1 LTRATADWLR
11 LFFAPERRRV
21 VLRARATFR
30 ALRFTLR
37 AARFTLRAARFTLR
51 FALRFFAMLR
61 LAPARL
67 RADERRLALRLDR
80 FLPDDFFLVAMLISC
95 REGPRW

>member
-30 ALRFTLR
+30 AL
-37 AARFTLRAARFTLR
+37 RFTLRAARFTLR